1 MDNNMVALVLIIRYI
16 SVLIICKGFKMLDY
30 EPMTKSLFRQ

>member
-16 SVLIICKGFKMLDY
+16 SVLSICKGLRILDY
-30 EPMTKSLFRQ
+30 EPMTKFSFRQ